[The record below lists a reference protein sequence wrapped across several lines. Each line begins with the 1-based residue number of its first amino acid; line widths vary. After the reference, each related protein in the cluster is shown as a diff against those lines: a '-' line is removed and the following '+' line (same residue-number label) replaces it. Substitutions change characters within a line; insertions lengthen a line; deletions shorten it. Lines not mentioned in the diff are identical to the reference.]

1 MYLIERN
8 EQIWLESPK
17 NATSS
22 HKIENNNYVLNDVTI
37 TKTEFK
43 SNYLWHY
50 TTKTIFTIMASI
62 FCRITREGSLFGGK
76 KNHVL
81 RDLKMTRFAV
91 KISPYFELW
100 F

>member
-1 MYLIERN
+1 MVISQN
-8 EQIWLESPK
+8 HSPK
-17 NATSS
+17 LAWGWERGDLGYFLV
-22 HKIENNNYVLNDVTI
+22 IG
-37 TKTEFK
+37 
-43 SNYLWHY
+43 LWGCDAGWY
-50 TTKTIFTIMASI
+50 RIFMSIFTIMASI

-76 KNHVL
+76 KNHVI